1 MHLSSGHRRGI
12 ATSAIVAIV
21 GMVAVVAATGY
32 YLFNYMSYVNNSTF
46 NQIETT
52 TYYEVNQVDVGP
64 TSTTTVYIT
73 VTPTAQSPIVS
84 VNIANGS
91 GSQRLSFAP
100 EALSI
105 VIGVNNTVEWINN
118 DTSAHTVTSKT
129 VPAGAPSFDS
139 GSMTKG
145 NVFTYTF
152 TIPGVYTYYCK
163 YHSWMVANLTVKS

>member
-1 MHLSSGHRRGI
+1 MTTSS
-12 ATSAIVAIV
+12 IVAIV
-21 GMVAVVAATGY
+21 GMIAVVAATGY
-32 YLFNYMSYVNNSTF
+32 YLFNYMNYVNNSTF
-46 NQIETT
+46 NQIVTT

-64 TSTTTVYIT
+64 TSTTTVYVTIT
-73 VTPTAQSPIVS
+73 SAGHSPIVS

-100 EALSI
+100 ATLSI

-129 VPAGAPSFDS
+129 VPAGATSFDS
-139 GSMTKG
+139 GNLAKG

-152 TIPGVYTYYCK
+152 TVPGVYTYYCK
-163 YHSWMVANLTVKS
+163 YHSWMVANLTVES